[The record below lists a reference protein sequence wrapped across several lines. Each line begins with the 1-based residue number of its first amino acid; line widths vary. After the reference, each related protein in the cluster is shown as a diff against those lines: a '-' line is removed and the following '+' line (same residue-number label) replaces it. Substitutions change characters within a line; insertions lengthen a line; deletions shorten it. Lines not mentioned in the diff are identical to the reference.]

1 MKISLYTL
9 LFVIGSLLS
18 SCGGDTLPKPKGGL
32 RLDYTPAVYAP
43 VTQLPNCPF
52 NFEANSLSEV
62 KYQAHDCDINIEYP
76 AMHATIYLTYKPVE
90 GNLKKL
96 LKDAQKFTYEHTIK
110 ADNIAS
116 TVFANDSTH
125 VYGMFYE
132 VYGNAASQSQ
142 FYATDS
148 LRHFISGSI
157 YFKAVPNYDSIQP
170 ASAYIEKDIRKI
182 MESLQ
187 WK

>member
-125 VYGMFYE
+125 VYGMFTKCM
-132 VYGNAASQSQ
+132 AMP
-142 FYATDS
+142 
-148 LRHFISGSI
+148 LRNRSFTQLTVCDTLFRALSTLRQCPTTILYSRLVLI
-157 YFKAVPNYDSIQP
+157 
-170 ASAYIEKDIRKI
+170 
-182 MESLQ
+182 
-187 WK
+187 